1 MLTKISLLV
10 SISVLCSIL
19 LMFLGWIEPNKV
31 AFISSFISLA
41 CLLFE
46 YSQKKLAKRPL
57 FKADKGIF
65 SLGNK

>member
-1 MLTKISLLV
+1 MLIKISLLV

-19 LMFLGWIEPNKV
+19 LMFLGWIAPNKV
-31 AFISSFISLA
+31 ALISFFISLA

-46 YSQKKLAKRPL
+46 CSQEKLAKGL
-57 FKADKGIF
+57 SSKTHKGIF